1 MDPYQSLANGIIVQA
16 AEEYLF
22 ALRKLKRN
30 PKHKK
35 AADKRIE
42 CEGFFQSE
50 WFQYLTDLDGDAL
63 MQKLHE
69 EVFN

>member
-35 AADKRIE
+35 AADKRTSTE
-42 CEGFFQSE
+42 SMGQAGSPM
-50 WFQYLTDLDGDAL
+50 DADGKVGQ
-63 MQKLHE
+63 MCICSI
-69 EVFN
+69 